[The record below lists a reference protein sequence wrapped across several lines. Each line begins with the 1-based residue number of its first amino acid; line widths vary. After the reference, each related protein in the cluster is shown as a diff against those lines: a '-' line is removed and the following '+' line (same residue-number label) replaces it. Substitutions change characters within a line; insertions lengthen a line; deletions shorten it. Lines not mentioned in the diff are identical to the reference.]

1 MPLVFRP
8 ASRESSKLLIGL
20 YGQSGSGKTYSA
32 LLLARG
38 LAGPDGKI
46 MMIDTEAGR
55 GELYAD
61 VIPGGYIVGQLNQPF
76 SPQAYIEAI
85 DAAEK
90 AGASVL
96 VIDSVSHEWEG
107 IGGVVHM
114 AGQVE
119 ERTGKPG
126 LHCWKD
132 AKLQHQRLMLRLLQ
146 SKCHVIVCLRAKRK
160 SRQGKDGSGK
170 TVILKDDFATPIQAD
185 DFIFELTA
193 HAEILQDHTIRLTKC
208 SHPKMKPIFPV
219 GQPISIETGKGLAAW
234 CAQATAATPA
244 TSVPASSIFDI
255 PHQIPVA
262 LSADGKPDWRAF
274 YRQASAAIAAAS
286 SADFLAEWK
295 EMHEPAIAN
304 LGRDQPEGAEKLRGL
319 IAARQVALSAPAES
333 EKAA

>member
-46 MMIDTEAGR
+46 MMIDTESRR

-61 VIPGGYIVGQLNQPF
+61 MIPGGYIVGQLNQPF

-85 DAAEK
+85 DDAEK

-160 SRQGKDGSGK
+160 SRQVKDGSGK
-170 TVILKDDFATPIQAD
+170 TAIIKDDFATPIQAD

-208 SHPKMKPIFPV
+208 SHPKMKPVFPV

-234 CAQATAATPA
+234 CAAATAATPA
-244 TSVPASSIFDI
+244 ASASAIDMPQQISVAIG
-255 PHQIPVA
+255 
-262 LSADGKPDWRAF
+262 ADGKPDWRSF
-274 YRQASAAIAAAS
+274 YRQASAAIAAVPNAT
-286 SADFLAEWK
+286 FLAEWQA
-295 EMHEPAIAN
+295 MHDPAIAN

-319 IAARQVALSAPAES
+319 IAAKQAALSSPS
-333 EKAA
+333 EKAE